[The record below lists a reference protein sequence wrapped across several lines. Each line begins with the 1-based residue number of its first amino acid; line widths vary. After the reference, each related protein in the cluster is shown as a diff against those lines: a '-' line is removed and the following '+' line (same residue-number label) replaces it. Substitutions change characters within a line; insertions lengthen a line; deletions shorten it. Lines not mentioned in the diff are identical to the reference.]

1 VPRVI
6 LVGILCGRKVA
17 DLQKALN
24 EPAAMEA
31 LFEKIVLAPGETQPD
46 RLPVELYDATRMHP
60 PGGRV

>member
-46 RLPVELYDATRMHP
+46 RLLVELYDATRMHP